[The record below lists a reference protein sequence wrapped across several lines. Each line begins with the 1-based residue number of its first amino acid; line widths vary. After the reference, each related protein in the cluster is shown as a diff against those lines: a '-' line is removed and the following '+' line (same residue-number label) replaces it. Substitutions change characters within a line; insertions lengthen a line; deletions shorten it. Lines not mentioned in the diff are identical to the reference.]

1 MSGEW
6 LLVAPVLAGPLKRD
20 SIYLP
25 AGKWYDWYD
34 GTAFEGPVWL
44 NNFSAPLSKVPV
56 FVRAGAIVPEYPLMQ
71 YDGQKPLDT
80 LIVHAWPHGETA
92 FELYEDDGYS
102 KAYRQGAWQTMRI
115 SVSAPEDGYA
125 EPVTVCA
132 GQPQGGSFAG
142 QLATRQYKA
151 AVHFGYKPGK
161 VRLQYGVQTEELPQ
175 ASGLSALNA
184 MEKGWFFD
192 PAKGGITWLKTGGI
206 TSGQWNGDLF
216 CMELTDFSEVST
228 DVETAE
234 GDKLNIYPS
243 PSDGNLTIETGTGAE
258 IQRVDIRDTLGRQVR
273 SIAASGEMATLSLG
287 ELPKGVYTIYV
298 TTDSGIYGRK
308 IVLE

>member
-1 MSGEW
+1 
-6 LLVAPVLAGPLKRD
+6 
-20 SIYLP
+20 
-25 AGKWYDWYD
+25 
-34 GTAFEGPVWL
+34 
-44 NNFSAPLSKVPV
+44 
-56 FVRAGAIVPEYPLMQ
+56 
-71 YDGQKPLDT
+71 
-80 LIVHAWPHGETA
+80 
-92 FELYEDDGYS
+92 
-102 KAYRQGAWQTMRI
+102 MRI

-175 ASGLSALNA
+175 ASGLSALNS

-228 DVETAE
+228 AVRTPETA
-234 GDKLNIYPS
+234 GLNVFPS
-243 PSDGNLTIETGTGAE
+243 PVTGVLTIETETGAL
-258 IQRVDIRDTLGRQVR
+258 IHRVDVRDTLGRQVK
-273 SIAASGEMATLSLG
+273 SIESVPAEMVTLNLEG
-287 ELPKGVYTIYV
+287 LAPGVYTLYV
-298 TTDSGIYGRK
+298 ATDRGMLVKKVVS
-308 IVLE
+308 E